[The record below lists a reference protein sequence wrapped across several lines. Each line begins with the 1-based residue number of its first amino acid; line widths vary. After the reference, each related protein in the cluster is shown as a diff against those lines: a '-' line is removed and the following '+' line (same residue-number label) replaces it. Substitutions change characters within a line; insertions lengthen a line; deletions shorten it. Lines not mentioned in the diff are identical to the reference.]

1 MMLLQSSKRISAMA
15 SITIR
20 NLDDELKARL
30 RLRAAQHGHSMEE
43 EVRGIL
49 RQILST
55 SADASLPLAQRIH
68 DRFAAVYQQHGAVDE
83 LPIPARRASRPAPNL
98 G

>member
-1 MMLLQSSKRISAMA
+1 MA

-20 NLDDELKARL
+20 NLDDELKTRL

-55 SADASLPLAQRIH
+55 GAEAALPLAQRIH
-68 DRFAAVYQQHGAVDE
+68 ERFAAVYQEHGAVDE
-83 LPIPARRASRPAPNL
+83 LPIPARRAPRAAPSFD
-98 G
+98 